1 MLSAVGTIAAIAAI
15 VAFDAVNRRGLDTL
29 MMHER
34 TGTGL
39 TAKAPRE
46 PVVPEPLAANRRN
59 ADADATE
66 AEPPTGAPTPAPTND
81 QRERP
86 ATVDARS
93 RPVAP
98 AKDIARDLKKRPD
111 PVPEKVPRFAATLS
125 PATYEGT
132 PCFRGH
138 RGAVGAVAVSSDGK
152 LALSA
157 GSDHYARLWNIRTGG
172 EISAAHHPSDVFD
185 AALSGDGR
193 FALTCTKGVARR
205 NGAVRLWNMST
216 STAKLVF
223 GSDRWRVGS
232 INAVALF
239 GNGRAL
245 SGGQDGQLVLWN
257 LNTGTRVR
265 KAGQQKDYIHSHGI
279 AFFPRGV
286 RAATGGG
293 DGLVHI
299 WDLGRGEEVATW
311 EGHRG
316 AISSIA
322 ISRDGSK
329 VVSGGSDGTVIL
341 WETRSGSVLR
351 SFKMPD
357 GDRNARVAILPD
369 GNVLAAGEMRG
380 QLVLW
385 NANAGL
391 VLRQSKGPFVRHF
404 GLAVLPDGERVLT
417 ADQDGIVRMWVPRP

>member
-1 MLSAVGTIAAIAAI
+1 M
-15 VAFDAVNRRGLDTL
+15 
-29 MMHER
+29 
-34 TGTGL
+34 
-39 TAKAPRE
+39 
-46 PVVPEPLAANRRN
+46 
-59 ADADATE
+59 
-66 AEPPTGAPTPAPTND
+66 
-81 QRERP
+81 
-86 ATVDARS
+86 
-93 RPVAP
+93 
-98 AKDIARDLKKRPD
+98 
-111 PVPEKVPRFAATLS
+111 
-125 PATYEGT
+125 
-132 PCFRGH
+132 
-138 RGAVGAVAVSSDGK
+138 
-152 LALSA
+152 
-157 GSDHYARLWNIRTGG
+157 
-172 EISAAHHPSDVFD
+172 
-185 AALSGDGR
+185 
-193 FALTCTKGVARR
+193 
-205 NGAVRLWNMST
+205 
-216 STAKLVF
+216 
-223 GSDRWRVGS
+223 
-232 INAVALF
+232 
-239 GNGRAL
+239 
-245 SGGQDGQLVLWN
+245 
-257 LNTGTRVR
+257 
-265 KAGQQKDYIHSHGI
+265 
-279 AFFPRGV
+279 
-286 RAATGGG
+286 
-293 DGLVHI
+293 HI